1 MPNIIHLLSDAIAN
15 QIAAGEVVQ
24 RPASA
29 VKELLENAIDAG
41 SSRIQMVI
49 RDAGKQLIQVIDD
62 GSGMSETDARM
73 CFERHAT
80 SKLHNSD
87 DLFKIKTLGFR
98 GEAMASIAA
107 VAQVELKTRKEEDE
121 IGTIIKIEGSEVKL
135 QEPAATNKGTSIS
148 VKNLFFNVPA
158 RRNFLKSNPV
168 EMKHILDEFHRVA
181 LSFPEISFSL
191 MQNDMEVYNLP
202 SEKLSRRIISLF
214 GNTYKEQLIPIQE
227 ETEAIR
233 IHGYVGTP
241 SQAKKTRGE
250 QFFFVNNRFIKHNY
264 LHHAVMG
271 AFNDLLPNDSYPFYV
286 IFIDLDPK
294 HIDVNVHPTKTEIKF
309 DDERTL
315 YAIMHAATKKALGS
329 HNIVPSIDFEQDVN
343 FGILNTHISTENL
356 SAGGLYGNKNPGFRT
371 GNDNWEQLYKNF
383 ENPDSQRESSQPQMI
398 TFGSAANNPN
408 NTEEGRFSKDRI
420 AGENNNTFQLHQKYI
435 VTQIKSGMVI
445 IDQKA
450 AHERILYE
458 KYIGSLENRSG
469 ASQQSLFPQS
479 LELNPTDFALV
490 MELEKE
496 IKALGFEFNAFGKN
510 SIVINGIPADI
521 TGESEKAIF
530 EGLLEQ
536 FKTNNRELKL
546 ERKEN
551 LARSL
556 SRKSGMKEGTK
567 LSALEMSQ
575 LIDQLFGCKVPNYGP
590 YGNPTFVIIDLDRIG
605 KMFDH

>member
-1 MPNIIHLLSDAIAN
+1 MPDIIHLLPDAIAN

-41 SSRIQMVI
+41 STRIQLIV

-80 SKLHNSD
+80 SKLNTSD
-87 DLFKIKTLGFR
+87 DLFRIKTLGFR

-107 VAQVELKTRKEEDE
+107 VAQVELKTRREEDE
-121 IGTIIKIEGSEVKL
+121 IGTLLKIEGSEIKI
-135 QEPAATNKGTSIS
+135 QEPVAANKGTSLS

-168 EMKHILDEFHRVA
+168 EMRHILDEFHRVA
-181 LSFPEISFSL
+181 LSFPDISFSL

-202 SEKLSRRIISLF
+202 AEKLSRRIVSLF
-214 GNTYKEQLIPIQE
+214 GNSYKEQLIPVRE
-227 ETEAIR
+227 ETDTIR

-271 AFNDLLPNDSYPFYV
+271 AFNDLLPSDSYPFYV
-286 IFIDLDPK
+286 IFIELDPK

-329 HNIVPSIDFEQDVN
+329 HNIVPSIDFDQDVN
-343 FGILNTHISTENL
+343 FSLLNAPVSTEDIS
-356 SAGGLYGNKNPGFRT
+356 SAGLYPQQGNRFRS
-371 GNDNWEQLYKNF
+371 GNQDWEQMYRNF
-383 ENPDSQRESSQPQMI
+383 ENPDHIRRQESPQMI
-398 TFGSAANNPN
+398 TFGSAANNPD
-408 NTEEGRFSKDRI
+408 ESDVDSGI
-420 AGENNNTFQLHQKYI
+420 ADSSNYKFQLHQKYI
-435 VTQIKSGMVI
+435 VSQIKSGMVVV
-445 IDQKA
+445 DQQA

-458 KYIGSLENRSG
+458 KYIYMLENRAG
-469 ASQQSLFPQS
+469 ASQQCLFPQS

-496 IKALGFEFNAFGKN
+496 IRSLGFEFSVFGKN

-521 TGESEKAIF
+521 SGESEKALF
-530 EGLLEQ
+530 EGLIEQ
-536 FKTNNRELKL
+536 FKTNNRDLKL
-546 ERKEN
+546 DRKEN

-556 SRKSGMKEGTK
+556 ARKSGMKAGTK
-567 LSALEMSQ
+567 LSHFEMSQ
-575 LIDQLFGCKVPNYGP
+575 LIDQLFACKAPNYAPG
-590 YGNPTFVIIDLDRIG
+590 GNPTFVIMDLDRIG
-605 KMFDH
+605 KMFER